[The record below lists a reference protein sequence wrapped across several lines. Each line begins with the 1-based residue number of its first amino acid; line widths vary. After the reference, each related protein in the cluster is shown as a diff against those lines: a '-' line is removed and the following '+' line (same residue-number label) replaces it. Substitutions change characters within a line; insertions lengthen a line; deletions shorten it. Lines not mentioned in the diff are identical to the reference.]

1 MQITVSN
8 SYPLK
13 TDTWRMAFVIL
24 FCKYTYLKFRM
35 KYICVL
41 LNKINHQ
48 KFVIDISNTIY
59 KTNLSFIYENIDDL
73 IMSNDF
79 YDFIINI
86 FGKDVIGYKNN
97 YIVIY
102 FNLDNE
108 MIDPMAYV
116 GFNLI
121 KQIIKS
127 NE

>member
-1 MQITVSN
+1 M
-8 SYPLK
+8 
-13 TDTWRMAFVIL
+13 
-24 FCKYTYLKFRM
+24 
-35 KYICVL
+35 
-41 LNKINHQ
+41 
-48 KFVIDISNTIY
+48 IDISNTIY

>member
-1 MQITVSN
+1 
-8 SYPLK
+8 
-13 TDTWRMAFVIL
+13 
-24 FCKYTYLKFRM
+24 M

-48 KFVIDISNTIY
+48 KCVIDISNTIY

>member
-1 MQITVSN
+1 M
-8 SYPLK
+8 
-13 TDTWRMAFVIL
+13 
-24 FCKYTYLKFRM
+24 
-35 KYICVL
+35 
-41 LNKINHQ
+41 NKINHQ

>member
-1 MQITVSN
+1 
-8 SYPLK
+8 
-13 TDTWRMAFVIL
+13 
-24 FCKYTYLKFRM
+24 M

>member
-1 MQITVSN
+1 
-8 SYPLK
+8 
-13 TDTWRMAFVIL
+13 
-24 FCKYTYLKFRM
+24 M

-59 KTNLSFIYENIDDL
+59 KTNVSFIYENVDDL

-86 FGKDVIGYKNN
+86 FGKDVIGHKNN

-102 FNLDNE
+102 FDLDNE

-116 GFNLI
+116 GFNLA
-121 KQIIKS
+121 KQIMKS

>member
-1 MQITVSN
+1 
-8 SYPLK
+8 
-13 TDTWRMAFVIL
+13 
-24 FCKYTYLKFRM
+24 M

-41 LNKINHQ
+41 LNKINHHE
-48 KFVIDISNTIY
+48 FVIDISNTIY